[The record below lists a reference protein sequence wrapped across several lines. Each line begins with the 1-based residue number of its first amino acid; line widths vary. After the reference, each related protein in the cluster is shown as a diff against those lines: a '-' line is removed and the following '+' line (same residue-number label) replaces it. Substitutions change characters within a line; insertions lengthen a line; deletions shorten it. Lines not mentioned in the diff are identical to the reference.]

1 MEELIIHNY
10 ISLNI
15 VINDTVKEQLRILNK
30 LLINNKLDP
39 SNINYLYI
47 IEEKN
52 PELVLKDNIKKFL
65 ESLSLANS
73 IEIINTFETKV
84 YPNYRDLYKITYKY
98 LKMFISNYHKFI
110 YNQYHGLEILLL
122 LLDKLE

>member
-110 YNQYHGLEILLL
+110 YNQYHRLDILMLLL
-122 LLDKLE
+122 NNLS